1 MTMKSSGARRF
12 ACLEITLCEEKT
24 SEINLLSALK
34 SALQTTPTPL
44 LLAAQQPKAANSQA
58 GKLGLT
64 ILGVMDNGL
73 AA

>member
-24 SEINLLSALK
+24 SEINLLSALRNR
-34 SALQTTPTPL
+34 AANNTYPRR

-64 ILGVMDNGL
+64 SPWRDG
-73 AA
+73 